1 MNGTIKNITT
11 FVPSNEYYKMSSS
24 KIPTPKKNSFT
35 TILEIAEGVNAID
48 LAIPMSNLTCPEQ
61 LIDLVSKNMRL
72 GNNDYSPVE
81 GVEQLREQIIELVNR
96 QNKSTF
102 NPDTEITITAGP
114 AQAMT
119 TAISTFIKE
128 GDEVI
133 IFEPVQ
139 ESYAPFIELNG
150 GRPIFVNLRLPDF
163 RIDWEE
169 VKKLVTSKTKMII
182 INNPQNP
189 IGRIFSEEDIDQLK
203 RMTNGTRLVILS
215 NEVFDNIIFDGLKF
229 RSLASIPDLASKSLI
244 VSSFG
249 SVFNI
254 TGWGIGYIFGP
265 ERLMSEFRKIQQF
278 QGFSVNTP
286 AQYALA
292 EFLKG
297 GPDFDIICESYH
309 KKRDLLISLLKGS
322 KFELVPTQSTF
333 YQILDYSKISDESDI
348 DFCARLILEFGVA
361 TVPFSAF
368 QHEKAKNQ
376 LIRVCFAKPDEILH
390 EAAKKLKSVPVRLHN

>member
-1 MNGTIKNITT
+1 MQLAI
-11 FVPSNEYYKMSSS
+11 EYYKMGSS
-24 KIPTPKKNSFT
+24 KIPTPKKNSLT
-35 TILEIAEGVNAID
+35 TILEIAEEVHAVD
-48 LAIPMSNLTCPEQ
+48 LAVPMSNLHCPEK

-72 GNNDYSPVE
+72 GNNDYSPGE
-81 GVEQLREQIIELVNR
+81 GVEQLRTQIIELVNKR
-96 QNKSTF
+96 NKSSF
-102 NPDTEITITAGP
+102 NPATEITITAGP

-119 TAISTFIKE
+119 TAISTFVKD

-150 GRPIFVNLRLPDF
+150 GRPIFVILKAPDF

-215 NEVFDNIIFDGLKF
+215 NEVFDNIVYDGLKF
-229 RSLASIPDLASKSLI
+229 RSLASVPDLAAKCLI

-249 SVFNI
+249 PAFNI

-286 AQYALA
+286 AQFALA
-292 EFLKG
+292 EFLKD
-297 GPDFDIICESYH
+297 GPDFEAICETYLS
-309 KKRDLLISLLKGS
+309 KRNLFISLLKGS

-333 YQILDYSKISDESDI
+333 YQILDFSKLSDESDV
-348 DFCARLILEFGVA
+348 DFATRLILEYGVA

-368 QHEKAKNQ
+368 QHEKTKNQ
-376 LIRVCFAKPDEILH
+376 LIRICFAKPDDVLEK
-390 EAAKKLKSVPVRLHN
+390 AAKKLKGVTARVLS

>member
-1 MNGTIKNITT
+1 MQLAIFYNNMG
-11 FVPSNEYYKMSSS
+11 SS
-24 KIPTPKKNSFT
+24 KIPTPKKNAFT
-35 TILEIAEGVNAID
+35 TILEIAGGVNVVD
-48 LAIPMSNLTCPEQ
+48 LAIPMSNLACPDK

-81 GVEQLREQIIELVNR
+81 GVEQLRTQIIELVNR
-96 QNKSTF
+96 QNNTSF
-102 NPDTEITITAGP
+102 NPGTEITITAGP

-119 TAISTFIKE
+119 TAISTFVKD

-150 GRPIFVNLRLPDF
+150 GRPIFVNLKMPDF

-189 IGRIFSEEDIDQLK
+189 IGRIFGEEDIDQLK

-215 NEVFDNIIFDGLKF
+215 NEVFDNIVFDGLKF
-229 RSLASIPDLASKSLI
+229 RSLASVPDLAAKCLI

-249 SVFNI
+249 PVFNI

-286 AQYALA
+286 AQFALA
-292 EFLKG
+292 EFLQD
-297 GPDFDIICESYH
+297 GPDFEAICESYH
-309 KKRDLLISLLKGS
+309 RKRDLFISLLKGS
-322 KFELVPTQSTF
+322 KFELVPTKSTF
-333 YQILDYSKISDESDI
+333 YQMLDYSKISDESDI
-348 DFCARLILEFGVA
+348 DFATRLILEYGIA

-368 QHEKAKNQ
+368 QHEKTKNQ
-376 LIRVCFAKPDEILH
+376 LIRICFAKPDEVLR
-390 EAAKKLKSVPVRLHN
+390 EAAKKLKSIPVGNNH

>member
-1 MNGTIKNITT
+1 MHLAIDYI
-11 FVPSNEYYKMSSS
+11 KMSSS

-48 LAIPMSNLTCPEQ
+48 LAIPMSNLACPEQ

-81 GVEQLREQIIELVNR
+81 GVEQLREQIIDLVNR

-215 NEVFDNIIFDGLKF
+215 NEVFDNIVFDGLKF
-229 RSLASIPDLASKSLI
+229 RSLASVPDLASKSLI

-249 SVFNI
+249 PVFNI

-292 EFLKG
+292 EFLQG

-333 YQILDYSKISDESDI
+333 YQILDYSKISDEPDI
-348 DFCARLILEFGVA
+348 DFCARLILEYGVA

-390 EAAKKLKSVPVRLHN
+390 EAAKKLKNVPTRLQH

>member
-1 MNGTIKNITT
+1 MG
-11 FVPSNEYYKMSSS
+11 SS
-24 KIPTPKKNSFT
+24 KIPTPKKNSLS

-48 LAIPMSNLTCPEQ
+48 LAIPMSNLACPEK

-81 GVEQLREQIIELVNR
+81 GVGSLREQIIHLVNW
-96 QNKSTF
+96 QNKTSF
-102 NPDTEITITAGP
+102 NPDTDITITAGP

-119 TAISTFIKE
+119 TAISTFVKE

-150 GRPIFVNLRLPDF
+150 GRPIFVTLKLPEF

-189 IGRIFSEEDIDQLK
+189 IGRIFTEEDIDQLK
-203 RMTNGTRLVILS
+203 RMTYGTRLVILC
-215 NEVFDNIIFDGLKF
+215 NEVFDNIVFDGLKF
-229 RSLASIPDLASKSLI
+229 RSLASVPDLAAKCLI

-249 SVFNI
+249 PVFNI

-265 ERLMSEFRKIQQF
+265 DRLMSEFRKIQQF

-286 AQYALA
+286 AQFALA
-292 EFLKG
+292 EFLEG
-297 GPDFDIICESYH
+297 GPDFETICKSYH
-309 KKRDLLISLLKGS
+309 KKRDLFISLLKGS
-322 KFELVPTQSTF
+322 KFVITPTQSTF
-333 YQILDYSKISDESDI
+333 YQILDFSKITDESDI
-348 DFCARLILEFGVA
+348 DFASRLILEFGVA

-368 QHEKAKNQ
+368 QHEKTKYQ
-376 LIRVCFAKPDEILH
+376 LLRVCFAKPDEVLI
-390 EAAKKLKSVPVRLHN
+390 EAAKKLKNVPLNLHH

>member
-1 MNGTIKNITT
+1 M
-11 FVPSNEYYKMSSS
+11 
-24 KIPTPKKNSFT
+24 PKKNSLT
-35 TILEIAEGVNAID
+35 TILEVAEGKNAID
-48 LAIPMSNLTCPEQ
+48 LAVPMSNLNCPDK

-81 GVEQLREQIIELVNR
+81 GVGLLREQIISLVNA
-96 QNKSTF
+96 QNNTSF
-102 NPDTEITITAGP
+102 NPDKEITITAGP

-150 GRPIFVNLRLPDF
+150 GRPIFVTLKLPDF

-169 VKKLVTSKTKMII
+169 VKKLVTSKTRMII

-203 RMTNGTRLVILS
+203 RLTNGTQLVILS
-215 NEVFDNIIFDGLKF
+215 NEVFDNIVFDNLKF
-229 RSLASIPDLASKSLI
+229 RSLASVPDLAAKSLI

-249 SVFNI
+249 PVFNI
-254 TGWGIGYIFGP
+254 TGWGIGYVFGP
-265 ERLMSEFRKIQQF
+265 EKLMSEFRKIQQF

-286 AQYALA
+286 AQFALA
-292 EFLKG
+292 EFLQDE
-297 GPDFDIICESYH
+297 PDFDAICKSYH
-309 KKRDLLISLLKGS
+309 TKRDLFISLLKGS
-322 KFELVPTQSTF
+322 KFDLVPTQSTF
-333 YQILDYSKISDESDI
+333 YQILDYSKISDESDV
-348 DFCARLILEFGVA
+348 DFALRLITDYGIS

-368 QHEKAKNQ
+368 QHEKTKYQ
-376 LIRVCFAKPDEILH
+376 LIRVCFAKPDELLVQ
-390 EAAKKLKSVPVRLHN
+390 AAKKLKAIPLKSRH

>member
-1 MNGTIKNITT
+1 MRLAIDYN
-11 FVPSNEYYKMSSS
+11 KMSSS

-48 LAIPMSNLTCPEQ
+48 LANPMSNLACPEK

-81 GVEQLREQIIELVNR
+81 GVEKLREQIISLVNR
-96 QNKSTF
+96 QNKTSF
-102 NPDTEITITAGP
+102 NPDTDITITAGP

-150 GRPIFVNLRLPDF
+150 GRPIFVNLKMPDF

-189 IGRIFSEEDIDQLK
+189 IGRIFSEEDIDQLR

-215 NEVFDNIIFDGLKF
+215 NEVFDNIVFDGLKF
-229 RSLASIPDLASKSLI
+229 HSLASVPDLAAKCLI

-249 SVFNI
+249 PVFNI

-286 AQYALA
+286 AQFALA
-292 EFLKG
+292 EFLQDN
-297 GPDFDIICESYH
+297 PDFDAICETYH
-309 KKRDLLISLLKGS
+309 NKRDLLISLLKGS

-333 YQILDYSKISDESDI
+333 YQILDYSKISDEPDI
-348 DFCARLILEFGVA
+348 DFSTRLILENGIA

-376 LIRVCFAKPDEILH
+376 LIRVCFAKPDEILI
-390 EAAKKLKSVPVRLHN
+390 EAAKKLKNVPVRLNH

>member
-1 MNGTIKNITT
+1 MG
-11 FVPSNEYYKMSSS
+11 SS
-24 KIPTPKKNSFT
+24 KIPTPKKNSLA
-35 TILEIAEGVNAID
+35 TILEIAGSVNAVD
-48 LAIPMSNLTCPEQ
+48 LAIPMSNLACPAK

-72 GNNDYSPVE
+72 GNNDYSPSE
-81 GVEQLREQIIELVNR
+81 GVEQFRTQIIELVNR
-96 QNKSTF
+96 QNKTSF
-102 NPDTEITITAGP
+102 NPVTDVTITAGP

-119 TAISTFIKE
+119 TAISTFVKD

-139 ESYAPFIELNG
+139 ESYAPFIEMNG
-150 GRPIFVNLRLPDF
+150 GRPIFVILKAPEF

-189 IGRIFSEEDIDQLK
+189 VGRIFSDEDIDQLR

-215 NEVFDNIIFDGLKF
+215 NEVFDNIVFDDLKF
-229 RSLASIPDLASKSLI
+229 HSLASVPDLAAKSLI

-249 SVFNI
+249 PVFNI

-265 ERLMSEFRKIQQF
+265 EKLMSEFRKIQQF

-286 AQYALA
+286 AQFALA
-292 EFLKG
+292 EFLKE
-297 GPDFDIICESYH
+297 GPDFTTICKTYH
-309 KKRDLLISLLKGS
+309 KKRDLFISLLKGS

-348 DFCARLILEFGVA
+348 DFATRLILEYGVA

-368 QHEKAKNQ
+368 QHEKTKNQ
-376 LIRVCFAKPDEILH
+376 LLRVCFAKPDEILR
-390 EAAKKLKSVPVRLHN
+390 EAAKRLKSVPVSLSR

>member
-1 MNGTIKNITT
+1 
-11 FVPSNEYYKMSSS
+11 MSLS
-24 KIPTPKKNSFT
+24 KIPTPKKNSLT
-35 TILEIAEGVNAID
+35 TILEVAEEKNAID
-48 LAIPMSNLTCPEQ
+48 LAVPMSNLTCPDK

-81 GVEQLREQIIELVNR
+81 GVGLLREQIISLVNA
-96 QNKSTF
+96 QNNTSFSPEK
-102 NPDTEITITAGP
+102 EITITAGP

-150 GRPIFVNLRLPDF
+150 GRPIFVTLKLPDF

-169 VKKLVTSKTKMII
+169 VKKLVTSKTRMII

-189 IGRIFSEEDIDQLK
+189 IGRILSEEDIDQLK
-203 RMTNGTRLVILS
+203 RLTNGTRLVILS
-215 NEVFDNIIFDGLKF
+215 NEVFDNLVFDNLKF
-229 RSLASIPDLASKSLI
+229 RSLASVPDLASKSLI
-244 VSSFG
+244 VSSYG
-249 SVFNI
+249 PVFNI

-265 ERLMSEFRKIQQF
+265 EKLMSEFRKIQQF

-286 AQYALA
+286 AQFALA
-292 EFLKG
+292 EFLKDE
-297 GPDFDIICESYH
+297 PDFDAICKSYH
-309 KKRDLLISLLKGS
+309 TKRDLFISLLKGS
-322 KFELVPTQSTF
+322 KFDLVPTQSTF
-333 YQILDYSKISDESDI
+333 YQILDYSKISDESDV
-348 DFCARLILEFGVA
+348 DFALRLITDYGIS

-368 QHEKAKNQ
+368 QHEKTKYQ
-376 LIRVCFAKPDEILH
+376 LIRVCFAKPDELLVQ
-390 EAAKKLKSVPVRLHN
+390 AAKKLKAIPIKSRN

>member
-1 MNGTIKNITT
+1 MN
-11 FVPSNEYYKMSSS
+11 SS
-24 KIPTPKKNSFT
+24 KIPIPKKNSFS
-35 TILEIAEGVNAID
+35 TILEIAEGANAID
-48 LAIPMSNLTCPEQ
+48 LAIPFSNLACPEK

-81 GVEQLREQIIELVNR
+81 GVEQLREQIIEHVNR
-96 QNKSTF
+96 QNKSSF
-102 NPDTEITITAGP
+102 NPATEITITAGP

-119 TAISTFIKE
+119 TVISTFIKE

-229 RSLASIPDLASKSLI
+229 RSLASVPDLASKSLI
-244 VSSFG
+244 VSSYG
-249 SVFNI
+249 PVFNI

-292 EFLKG
+292 EFLQE
-297 GPDFDIICESYH
+297 GPDFDLICESYH

-333 YQILDYSKISDESDI
+333 YQILDYSKISDESDM
-348 DFCARLILEFGVA
+348 DFCARLILEYGVA

-376 LIRVCFAKPDEILH
+376 LIRICFAKPDEILH
-390 EAAKKLKSVPVRLHN
+390 EAANKLKSVAVRLNH